1 MRVEEI
7 NLTPITITEGGRG
20 MRASSNDE
28 SGVVDTGVSVAE
40 IDCCCWHLRAADQ
53 NGFQPR
59 LEIPIACNQYR
70 DQANMRCRESGDS
83 RIPRAIVGCNRVG
96 VFYIAPDGTL
106 IAVEIVANGSKIEIG
121 RVQPLFG
128 GLPANNTGAIPYDV
142 APDGKRFLVAV
153 QIAPAE
159 SEALVVVQNWRSA
172 LQ

>member
-1 MRVEEI
+1 M
-7 NLTPITITEGGRG
+7 
-20 MRASSNDE
+20 
-28 SGVVDTGVSVAE
+28 
-40 IDCCCWHLRAADQ
+40 
-53 NGFQPR
+53 QPR
-59 LEIPIACNQYR
+59 WSH
-70 DQANMRCRESGDS
+70 DGRE
-83 RIPRAIVGCNRVG
+83 